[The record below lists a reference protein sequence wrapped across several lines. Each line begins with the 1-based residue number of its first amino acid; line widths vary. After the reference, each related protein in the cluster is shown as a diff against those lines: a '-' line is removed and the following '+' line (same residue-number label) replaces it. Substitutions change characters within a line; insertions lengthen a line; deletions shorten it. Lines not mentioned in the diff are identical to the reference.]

1 MQLKTVNGKLTLGSA
16 YKLFVVSW
24 FVGWTSIFVVIGGIG
39 LLAALVSGEA
49 MINGEVVEVSGSGL
63 AQFLPMLAL
72 LPVIIIFHAFAF
84 SGFLLLGLVIYRIWR
99 PVQVTDYQPAVKN
112 AVPTNTATRD

>member
-24 FVGWTSIFVVIGGIG
+24 FVGWTSLFVIFGGIA
-39 LLAALVSGEA
+39 LLAMLVGGGAAS
-49 MINGEVVEVSGSGL
+49 EVVVADGS
-63 AQFLPMLAL
+63 LPPAAAAL
-72 LPVIIIFHAFAF
+72 LSVVMIPIIIVFHAFAF

-99 PVQVTDYQPAVKN
+99 PVQVTDYQPPVKN
-112 AVPTNTATRD
+112 EVPTNTASQD

>member
-39 LLAALVSGEA
+39 LLAMLVGGGTASDVLVTDGD
-49 MINGEVVEVSGSGL
+49 
-63 AQFLPMLAL
+63 LPPAAAAL
-72 LPVIIIFHAFAF
+72 LSVVMIPVIIVFHAFVF
-84 SGFLLLGLVIYRIWR
+84 SGLLLLGVVIYRLWR
-99 PVQVTDYQPAVKN
+99 PVQVTDYQPAVRN
-112 AVPTNTATRD
+112 EVPTNTATRD